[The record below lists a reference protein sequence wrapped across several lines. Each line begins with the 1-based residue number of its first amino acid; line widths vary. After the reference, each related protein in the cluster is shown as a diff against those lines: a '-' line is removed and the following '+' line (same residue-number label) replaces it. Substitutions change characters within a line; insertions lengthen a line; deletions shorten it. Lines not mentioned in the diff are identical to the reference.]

1 MALEMGSVGALA
13 DLAEV
18 HADLGEYDRAALLH
32 RRVLRRGGREVPLRA
47 MEQTGNMLVRW
58 AHGRVRRGRN
68 TFDQV
73 RPRVDEAERW
83 LQQALA
89 VGPTDERWSLIGS
102 FHKRCATM
110 AEGEERVAHLRLA
123 IEGYAKAERLYDDG
137 YQRNNWVQLYHLL
150 TLLPVESDPAWVQ
163 QYSVSAT
170 VTEGTPEE
178 GPVLTLSSPAGDT
191 FGHPRMAEELRWQRF
206 ERGDRILTAGL
217 VLGEVDV
224 ERLVRTYQAGF
235 RLRSSAGSGAR

>member
-1 MALEMGSVGALA
+1 M
-13 DLAEV
+13 
-18 HADLGEYDRAALLH
+18 
-32 RRVLRRGGREVPLRA
+32 
-47 MEQTGNMLVRW
+47 T
-58 AHGRVRRGRN
+58 
-68 TFDQV
+68 
-73 RPRVDEAERW
+73 
-83 LQQALA
+83 
-89 VGPTDERWSLIGS
+89 
-102 FHKRCATM
+102 
-110 AEGEERVAHLRLA
+110 EGEERVAHLRLA

-163 QYSVSAT
+163 QYSLSAT

-191 FGHPRMAEELRWQRF
+191 FGHARMAEELRWQRF

-235 RLRSSAGSGAR
+235 RLRSSARERGSVIEHIEDLVELVPPAHLLHDGLSSVLDGLGQPTAAGPLNP